1 MVTANKELKAQ
12 IESLEAT
19 ITKIKNMVEQA
30 DGLLNRNIDL
40 HAELRDKAEKLV
52 EVEESVRRLRSWR
65 NRMPRS

>member
-19 ITKIKNMVEQA
+19 ITKNKNMVEQA

-40 HAELRDKAEKLV
+40 RAELRDKGEKLV
-52 EVEESVRRLRSWR
+52 GAEESRKKAEELA

>member
-19 ITKIKNMVEQA
+19 ITKNKNMVEQA